1 MSDGGDTV
9 VNAYY
14 CRGGG
19 AASIDGG
26 GDNRNDRL
34 FGLNQLKPQHRTTSS
49 SLPLDR
55 RRGDVIINSKHNKA
69 ISSTI
74 TKVNRG
80 EKVSQRKR
88 KKFKMYT
95 TCIAIVFS
103 WLLLSTL
110 FYANF
115 YKWPYHQSFFYAVDA
130 GMSIGFCTEV
140 KETEVA
146 SKLFTIVH
154 ILLGASCIGGV
165 LIMLVNSIL
174 EGVYNRSTEMYKVI
188 VERYSFDKAF
198 KAGNGRLSYDEFN
211 NVLQSNGCILSETE
225 LKKACSEY
233 DLDHNGFIQYED
245 FDRIFE
251 GIANIVPSSR
261 YINSQWLPLR
271 VAARAFD
278 SLTSLFTDKNRRI
291 NILFI
296 FWIGVGVAWGMR
308 YGWDPITATHF
319 AVSALAT
326 GGLTAPKNNPTS
338 GYMDTE
344 PALFCAI
351 YSMLGIPLFSFTLT
365 QFARVLIEKYYVEDE
380 YDRITQPLSPSEFE
394 FASKSL
400 CSTDDSIHLSDFI
413 ILQLFRQGKLSV
425 DELEYMRIQFK
436 AFDKTKD
443 GRLSR
448 SEATLSELDD
458 DERWVKMRNR
468 DKFKPGMPPNTRRI

>member
-1 MSDGGDTV
+1 
-9 VNAYY
+9 
-14 CRGGG
+14 
-19 AASIDGG
+19 
-26 GDNRNDRL
+26 
-34 FGLNQLKPQHRTTSS
+34 
-49 SLPLDR
+49 
-55 RRGDVIINSKHNKA
+55 
-69 ISSTI
+69 
-74 TKVNRG
+74 
-80 EKVSQRKR
+80 
-88 KKFKMYT
+88 
-95 TCIAIVFS
+95 
-103 WLLLSTL
+103 
-110 FYANF
+110 
-115 YKWPYHQSFFYAVDA
+115 
-130 GMSIGFCTEV
+130 MSIGFCTEV

-146 SKLFTIVH
+146 SRLFTIVH

-165 LIMLVNSIL
+165 LVLLVNSVL
-174 EGVYNRSTEMYKVI
+174 EGVYNRSSEMYKVI

-198 KAGNGRLSYDEFN
+198 KAGNGRLSYDEFD
-211 NVLQSNGCILSETE
+211 NVLQSNGCILSGTE

-261 YINSQWLPLR
+261 YINSKFGPLR
-271 VAARAFD
+271 FAARAFD
-278 SLTSLFTDKNRRI
+278 EFTSLFTDKNRRI

-308 YGWDPITATHF
+308 YGWDPITAAHF

-326 GGLTAPKNNPTS
+326 GGLTAPSNNVES

-351 YSMLGIPLFSFTLT
+351 YSILGIPLFSFTLT
-365 QFARVLIEKYYVEDE
+365 QFARVLIEKYYAEDE
-380 YDRITQPLSPSEFE
+380 YARITQPLSTSEFE
-394 FASKSL
+394 FASRRL

-425 DELEYMRIQFK
+425 EELDYMKIQFRT
-436 AFDKTKD
+436 FDKGRD

-458 DERWVKMRNR
+458 DERWAQMRHEERFN
-468 DKFKPGMPPNTRRI
+468 PG